1 MDERPGLSTPAAE
14 IAVRIRVLQAALAAE
29 DLDAALI
36 LQTADLYYYAGTV
49 QQSYLLVPADG
60 EAVLFVRR
68 VVERARVES
77 PLEVVPLGSPRD
89 LPALLGERL
98 AAGPAAF
105 GAAGTAESGG
115 GRLRIGLE
123 LDVLPVATLQRLGDL
138 IPHME
143 AADISTA
150 IIHQRAVKSPHEV
163 ELIRGAARITD
174 GVCARLPD
182 LLEEGLTEA
191 EFAGRFEAVARAL
204 GHEGI
209 IRMRGFNQEMFYG
222 QLVSGPNGAAP
233 GFLDTPLSGEGL
245 SPAIAQG
252 VTMRRIGRGEPV
264 VFDFVSVHG
273 GYIADFTRMF
283 SLGPLPES
291 CRRAFAVAQLIED
304 EVAAAARP
312 GATCRELYELAL
324 ARAAAAGLQDGFM
337 GAPGYT
343 ARFIGHGVGLE
354 LDELPVLSAND
365 TPLTEGMV
373 FALEPKFVLPGIG
386 AVGIEDTF
394 LVTAHGAERL
404 SQTEQ
409 RLFEL

>member
-1 MDERPGLSTPAAE
+1 
-14 IAVRIRVLQAALAAE
+14 
-29 DLDAALI
+29 
-36 LQTADLYYYAGTV
+36 
-49 QQSYLLVPADG
+49 
-60 EAVLFVRR
+60 
-68 VVERARVES
+68 
-77 PLEVVPLGSPRD
+77 VPLGSPRE
-89 LPALLGERL
+89 LPTLLGERL
-98 AAGPAAF
+98 AATGPPAA
-105 GAAGTAESGG
+105 GAATTAESGG

-123 LDVLPVATLQRLGDL
+123 LDVLPVATLQRLRDL

-150 IIHQRAVKSPHEV
+150 IIRQRAVKSPHEV

-174 GVCARLPD
+174 GVCARLPE

-191 EFAGRFEAVARAL
+191 EFAGRCEAVARAL

-222 QLVSGPNGAAP
+222 QLVSGPNGATP

-273 GYIADFTRMF
+273 GYIADFTRML

-291 CRRAFAVAQLIED
+291 CRRAFAIAQLIED

-324 ARAAAAGLQDGFM
+324 ARAAAADLQDGFM

-365 TPLTEGMV
+365 TPLVEGMV
-373 FALEPKFVLPGIG
+373 FALEPKFVLPGLG
-386 AVGIEDTF
+386 AIGIENTWVVTGDGVERLTLAPQE
-394 LVTAHGAERL
+394 LVTV
-404 SQTEQ
+404 
-409 RLFEL
+409 